1 MSITIC
7 KIASSGN
14 LLYDSESSN
23 SGLCDNLEG
32 CDGMGCGR
40 EVQEGEDKPI
50 PMTDSC

>member
-1 MSITIC
+1 MTIC
-7 KIASSGN
+7 KTVASGN

-32 CDGMGCGR
+32 CDSMGAGR
-40 EVQEGEDKPI
+40 EVQERGDIYI